1 MRRASMAEWMRS
13 RPPDE
18 LCETLV
24 IVLRRGRS
32 GGAPFH
38 LALTAFVQALS
49 SGTDVPYEHQRDLYA
64 CARARGLSD
73 LAQLFLSATATP
85 TADERALGRA
95 LALGG
100 RPLTLGERKQLA
112 RTAATQPG
120 QRELLDRLLRDPDPA
135 VIRLLLQNPKLTESD
150 VIVIAA
156 RRPTRPEIQREVF
169 AAGRWV
175 ARYRVKRTLVLN
187 PFTPSDLAI
196 RLLGF
201 LRDRDLALVAVDAEL
216 APAVREAAE
225 RISKRYVVE

>member
-1 MRRASMAEWMRS
+1 MRRAAMAEWMRS
-13 RPPDE
+13 RSADE
-18 LCETLV
+18 LCDTLA

-32 GGAPFH
+32 GGPPFH
-38 LALTAFVQALS
+38 LALSAFVQALS

-64 CARARGLSD
+64 CARARGLDD
-73 LAQLFLSATATP
+73 LAQVFLSAAAAP

-120 QRELLDRLLRDPDPA
+120 RRELLERLLRDPDPA
-135 VIRLLLQNPKLTESD
+135 VIRLLLQNPRLTEAD
-150 VIVIAA
+150 VIVVAA

-169 AAGRWV
+169 AASRWV

-196 RLLGF
+196 RLLAF
-201 LRDRDLALVAVDAEL
+201 LRDRDLALVAEDAEL
-216 APAVREAAE
+216 APAVREAAQ
-225 RISKRYVVE
+225 RISME